1 MKYTFT
7 LLEIKIPMFTLAEV
21 FRVKPVSKTLSC
33 ESITFRLFIL
43 EEKKKTANIHCTISK
58 AEKDSNFYSCK
69 NKYKIISFKNIGQTA
84 SSFLRIHTVRICAY
98 EYTY

>member
-43 EEKKKTANIHCTISK
+43 EKKKKRQQTYTVLFQKLKKTVIFTHVKINIKLFPLKT
-58 AEKDSNFYSCK
+58 
-69 NKYKIISFKNIGQTA
+69 
-84 SSFLRIHTVRICAY
+84 LVRLHHPS
-98 EYTY
+98 